1 MYIMVF
7 INVVSMFGM
16 VGTILMHSGK
26 GGGLSDMF
34 GCGSGAGLGSAAAEK
49 NLNRISFVIALV
61 WIISILSLGFLLTK

>member
-1 MYIMVF
+1 MRDIVMYIMVL

-34 GCGSGAGLGSAAAEK
+34 GGGSGAFFRGREGRGAYVRS
-49 NLNRISFVIALV
+49 
-61 WIISILSLGFLLTK
+61 G